1 MAQAIAETVFDI
13 IYLGFALTTGLIML
27 LKGKTTL
34 DKKMGCMAALLGAGD
49 AFHLMPR
56 CYALFTTGLE
66 ANAAALGFGKF
77 VTSITMTIF
86 YLILYIVWRDYYKIK
101 GRTYLTAA
109 MSALAALRIG
119 FCLLPQNEWLI
130 YRQPLAYGI
139 LRNVPFAVMGILII
153 VIFTQETKKS
163 GNLAFQ
169 HMPLAVALSFGF
181 YLPVVLFSGALP
193 VIGMLMIPKTLAYVW
208 VI

>member
-1 MAQAIAETVFDI
+1 MAQEIAETVFDI

-139 LRNVPFAVMGILII
+139 LRNVPFAVMGIFII
-153 VIFTQETKKS
+153 FIFTQ
-163 GNLAFQ
+163 
-169 HMPLAVALSFGF
+169 
-181 YLPVVLFSGALP
+181 
-193 VIGMLMIPKTLAYVW
+193 
-208 VI
+208 

>member
-153 VIFTQETKKS
+153 VIFTQETKNPVTWHFNICRLQS
-163 GNLAFQ
+163 RFRLDFICQ
-169 HMPLAVALSFGF
+169 LF
-181 YLPVVLFSGALP
+181 YSAERCL
-193 VIGMLMIPKTLAYVW
+193 
-208 VI
+208 